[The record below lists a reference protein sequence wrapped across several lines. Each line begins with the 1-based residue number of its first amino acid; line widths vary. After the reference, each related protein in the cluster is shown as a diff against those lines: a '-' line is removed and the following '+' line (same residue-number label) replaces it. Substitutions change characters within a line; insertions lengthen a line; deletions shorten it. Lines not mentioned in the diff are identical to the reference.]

1 MTTPDA
7 TSWPPAP
14 PDAVV
19 PEARRRA
26 RASRAARWFASP
38 RELPQFRNDK
48 SALMRADRMAHGHH
62 HGPSYIGGQR
72 ALGLA
77 GRTMEFSTGCG
88 WTRLPVL
95 AAAFIL
101 GSVLTVSA
109 QIIPPFS
116 PPAGASD
123 EAETETAEAPDVN
136 DPDVLKGIDVDKL
149 DWSQLAVDAGTGID
163 PIAAKKRAQAA
174 AKDGLDWSSNANAN
188 GSSAVTV
195 KQSVFSFWDTRIG
208 ADMTVT
214 SEPRTMSELLAQKAT
229 NGGNLPQSSGSA
241 WATATAPGAGVIWDK
256 TAVEARVDPGS
267 EQSKLGASLTKS
279 VPLSGDTSL
288 TLQNG
293 YSVNQQGTSAVPGIG
308 GHITRNYETDQSAK
322 VTLTDT
328 GTSVTAGQTLSTTDD
343 KWLRKV
349 GAEQKLF
356 DNVTVS
362 GSVGE
367 TSQGAINK
375 SVTAGFKKSW

>member
-1 MTTPDA
+1 
-7 TSWPPAP
+7 
-14 PDAVV
+14 
-19 PEARRRA
+19 
-26 RASRAARWFASP
+26 
-38 RELPQFRNDK
+38 
-48 SALMRADRMAHGHH
+48 
-62 HGPSYIGGQR
+62 
-72 ALGLA
+72 
-77 GRTMEFSTGCG
+77 MEFSTGFG
-88 WTRLPVL
+88 WARLPLV
-95 AAAFIL
+95 AAFIFS
-101 GSVLTVSA
+101 SVLSAQA

-116 PPAGASD
+116 PPPAATTPD
-123 EAETETAEAPDVN
+123 EDADEVAEAPDVN
-136 DPDVLKGIDVDKL
+136 DANVLKGIDVEKL
-149 DWSQLAVDAGTGID
+149 DWSQLAIDAGTLND
-163 PIAAKKRAQAA
+163 LIAAKKRAQAA
-174 AKDGLDWSSNANAN
+174 AVSGMNWSSNANAN

-195 KQSVFSFWDTRIG
+195 KQSVSSFWDTRIG
-208 ADMTVT
+208 ADMTVMK
-214 SEPRTMSELLAQKAT
+214 EPTTMSELLAQRAA

-241 WATATAPGAGVIWDK
+241 WAAATAPGAGPVWDK

-267 EQSKLGASLTKS
+267 EQSKLGASMTKS
-279 VPLSGDTSL
+279 VPLSTDTSL

-293 YSVNQQGTSAVPGIG
+293 YSVNQQGSTPLPGVGG

-322 VTLTDT
+322 VTITDT
-328 GTSVTAGQTLSTTDD
+328 GTSISAGQTMSTTDD

>member
-1 MTTPDA
+1 
-7 TSWPPAP
+7 
-14 PDAVV
+14 
-19 PEARRRA
+19 
-26 RASRAARWFASP
+26 
-38 RELPQFRNDK
+38 
-48 SALMRADRMAHGHH
+48 
-62 HGPSYIGGQR
+62 
-72 ALGLA
+72 
-77 GRTMEFSTGCG
+77 MEFSTGFG

-95 AAAFIL
+95 AAAFIF

-116 PPAGASD
+116 PGPAAAD
-123 EAETETAEAPDVN
+123 EEAEAADAPDVN

-149 DWSQLAVDAGTGID
+149 DWGQLAIDAGKLNDI
-163 PIAAKKRAQAA
+163 IAAKKRAKAA
-174 AKDGLDWSSNANAN
+174 ANNGLNWSSNANAN

-195 KQSVFSFWDTRIG
+195 KQSVFEFWDTRIG
-208 ADMTVT
+208 ADMTVA
-214 SEPRTMSELLAQKAT
+214 SEPRTMSELLAQKAA

-241 WATATAPGAGVIWDK
+241 WATATAPGAGAIWDK

-293 YSVNQQGTSAVPGIG
+293 YSVNQQGTTAVPGIG
-308 GHITRNYETDQSAK
+308 GHITRNYETEQSAK
-322 VTLTDT
+322 VTITDT
-328 GTSVTAGQTLSTTDD
+328 GTSISAGQSLSTTDD
-343 KWLRKV
+343 KWLRKL

>member
-1 MTTPDA
+1 
-7 TSWPPAP
+7 
-14 PDAVV
+14 
-19 PEARRRA
+19 
-26 RASRAARWFASP
+26 
-38 RELPQFRNDK
+38 
-48 SALMRADRMAHGHH
+48 
-62 HGPSYIGGQR
+62 
-72 ALGLA
+72 
-77 GRTMEFSTGCG
+77 MEFTTGFG
-88 WTRLPVL
+88 WSRLPL
-95 AAAFIL
+95 AAAFIF
-101 GSVLTVSA
+101 GSMLTVSA

-116 PPAGASD
+116 PAPAAAAPD
-123 EAETETAEAPDVN
+123 DDAEAADAPDVN
-136 DPDVLKGIDVDKL
+136 DPDEMKGIDVDKL
-149 DWSQLAVDAGTGID
+149 DWGQLAIDAGKLNDI
-163 PIAAKKRAQAA
+163 IAAKKRAKTAA
-174 AKDGLDWSSNANAN
+174 NNGLNWSSNANAN

-195 KQSVFSFWDTRIG
+195 KQSVFEFWDTRIG
-208 ADMTVT
+208 ADMTVA
-214 SEPRTMSELLAQKAT
+214 SEPRTMSELLAQKAA
-229 NGGNLPQSSGSA
+229 NGGSLPQSSGSA
-241 WATATAPGAGVIWDK
+241 WATATAPGAGAIWDK

-293 YSVNQQGTSAVPGIG
+293 YSVNQQGTTAVPGIG

-322 VTLTDT
+322 VTITDT
-328 GTSVTAGQTLSTTDD
+328 GTSISAGQSLSTTDD
-343 KWLRKV
+343 KWLRKI

>member
-1 MTTPDA
+1 
-7 TSWPPAP
+7 
-14 PDAVV
+14 
-19 PEARRRA
+19 
-26 RASRAARWFASP
+26 
-38 RELPQFRNDK
+38 
-48 SALMRADRMAHGHH
+48 
-62 HGPSYIGGQR
+62 
-72 ALGLA
+72 
-77 GRTMEFSTGCG
+77 MEFSTGLG
-88 WTRLPVL
+88 WTRLPL
-95 AAAFIL
+95 AAAFIF
-101 GSVLTVSA
+101 GSVLSAQA

-116 PPAGASD
+116 PPPGATAPD
-123 EAETETAEAPDVN
+123 DEEAEVAETTPDVN
-136 DPDVLKGIDVDKL
+136 DADVLKGIDVDKL
-149 DWSQLAVDAGTGID
+149 DWSQLAIDAGTLNDI
-163 PIAAKKRAQAA
+163 ITAKKRAKAA
-174 AKDGLDWSSNANAN
+174 ANSGMNWSSNANAD

-195 KQSVFSFWDTRIG
+195 KQSVSSFWDTRIG

-214 SEPRTMSELLAQKAT
+214 KEPTTMSELLAQKAE

-241 WATATAPGAGVIWDK
+241 WAAATAPGAGAIWDK

-279 VPLSGDTSL
+279 VPLSSDYSL

-293 YSVNQQGTSAVPGIG
+293 YSVNQQGTTALPGVG

-322 VTLTDT
+322 VTITDT
-328 GTSVTAGQTLSTTDD
+328 GTSITAGQTMSTSDD

-375 SVTAGFKKSW
+375 SLTAGFKKSW

>member
-1 MTTPDA
+1 
-7 TSWPPAP
+7 
-14 PDAVV
+14 
-19 PEARRRA
+19 
-26 RASRAARWFASP
+26 
-38 RELPQFRNDK
+38 
-48 SALMRADRMAHGHH
+48 
-62 HGPSYIGGQR
+62 
-72 ALGLA
+72 
-77 GRTMEFSTGCG
+77 MEFKTGFG
-88 WTRLPVL
+88 WTRLPL

-101 GSVLTVSA
+101 GSVLTLQA

-116 PPAGASD
+116 PAPSAAAVPDDD
-123 EAETETAEAPDVN
+123 EAETAEAPSAN
-136 DPDVLKGIDVDKL
+136 DPDIMRGIDVDKL
-149 DWSQLAVDAGTGID
+149 DWSQLAIDAGTPNDI
-163 PIAAKKRAQAA
+163 IAAKKRAQAA
-174 AKDGLDWSSNANAN
+174 ANSGLAWSSNTNTN

-195 KQSVFSFWDTRIG
+195 KQSVFEFWDTRIG
-208 ADMTVT
+208 ADMTVA
-214 SEPRTMSELLAQKAT
+214 SEPRTMSELLAQKAA

-241 WATATAPGAGVIWDK
+241 WAAATAPGAGAIWDK

-279 VPLSGDTSL
+279 VPLTGDTQL

-293 YSVNQQGTSAVPGIG
+293 YSVNQQGTTALPGVG
-308 GHITRNYETDQSAK
+308 GHVTRNYGTDQSAK
-322 VTLTDT
+322 VTITDT
-328 GTSVTAGQTLSTTDD
+328 GTSITAGQTLSTTDD

-367 TSQGAINK
+367 TSQGTINK

>member
-1 MTTPDA
+1 
-7 TSWPPAP
+7 
-14 PDAVV
+14 
-19 PEARRRA
+19 
-26 RASRAARWFASP
+26 
-38 RELPQFRNDK
+38 
-48 SALMRADRMAHGHH
+48 
-62 HGPSYIGGQR
+62 
-72 ALGLA
+72 
-77 GRTMEFSTGCG
+77 MEFSTGFG
-88 WTRLPVL
+88 WARLPVL

-116 PPAGASD
+116 PPAAAVPDD
-123 EAETETAEAPDVN
+123 EEAETAEAPSVN
-136 DPDVLKGIDVDKL
+136 DPDIMKDIDVDKL
-149 DWSQLAVDAGTGID
+149 DWSQLAIDAGTLNDI
-163 PIAAKKRAQAA
+163 IAAKKRAQAA
-174 AKDGLDWSSNANAN
+174 ANSGLNWSSNANAN

-195 KQSVFSFWDTRIG
+195 KQSVFEFWDTRIG
-208 ADMTVT
+208 ADMTVA
-214 SEPRTMSELLAQKAT
+214 SEPRTMSELLAQKAA
-229 NGGNLPQSSGSA
+229 NGGSLPQSSGSA

-267 EQSKLGASLTKS
+267 EQSKIGASLTKS
-279 VPLSGDTSL
+279 MPLSGDTQL

-293 YSVNQQGTSAVPGIG
+293 YSVNQQGTTAVPGIG

-322 VTLTDT
+322 VTITDT
-328 GTSVTAGQTLSTTDD
+328 GTSISAGQTLSTTDD
-343 KWLRKV
+343 KWLRKL

>member
-1 MTTPDA
+1 
-7 TSWPPAP
+7 
-14 PDAVV
+14 
-19 PEARRRA
+19 
-26 RASRAARWFASP
+26 
-38 RELPQFRNDK
+38 
-48 SALMRADRMAHGHH
+48 
-62 HGPSYIGGQR
+62 
-72 ALGLA
+72 
-77 GRTMEFSTGCG
+77 MEFSTGFG

-95 AAAFIL
+95 AAVFIV

-116 PPAGASD
+116 PGPAASD
-123 EAETETAEAPDVN
+123 EEAEAAEAPDVN
-136 DPDVLKGIDVDKL
+136 DPDVMKGIDVDKL
-149 DWSQLAVDAGTGID
+149 DWGQLAIDAGTLNDI
-163 PIAAKKRAQAA
+163 IAAKKRAKAA
-174 AKDGLDWSSNANAN
+174 ANSGLSWSSNANAN

-195 KQSVFSFWDTRIG
+195 KQSVFEFWDTRIG
-208 ADMTVT
+208 ADMTVA
-214 SEPRTMSELLAQKAT
+214 SEPRTMSELLAQKAA

-241 WATATAPGAGVIWDK
+241 WATATAPGAAAIWDK
-256 TAVEARVDPGS
+256 TAVEARVDPGA
-267 EQSKLGASLTKS
+267 EQSKLGASLIKS

-293 YSVNQQGTSAVPGIG
+293 YSVNQQGTTAVPGIG
-308 GHITRNYETDQSAK
+308 GHITRNYETEQSAK
-322 VTLTDT
+322 VTITDT
-328 GTSVTAGQTLSTTDD
+328 GTSISAGQSLSTTDD
-343 KWLRKV
+343 KWLRKL

>member
-1 MTTPDA
+1 
-7 TSWPPAP
+7 
-14 PDAVV
+14 
-19 PEARRRA
+19 
-26 RASRAARWFASP
+26 
-38 RELPQFRNDK
+38 
-48 SALMRADRMAHGHH
+48 
-62 HGPSYIGGQR
+62 
-72 ALGLA
+72 
-77 GRTMEFSTGCG
+77 MEFSTGFG
-88 WTRLPVL
+88 WTKLPVL
-95 AAAFIL
+95 AAAFII

-116 PPAGASD
+116 PGPAAPD
-123 EAETETAEAPDVN
+123 EEAEAAEAPDVN
-136 DPDVLKGIDVDKL
+136 DPDVMKGIDVDKL
-149 DWSQLAVDAGTGID
+149 DWSQLAIDAGTLNDI
-163 PIAAKKRAQAA
+163 IAAKKRAQAA
-174 AKDGLDWSSNANAN
+174 ANNGLNWSSNANAN

-195 KQSVFSFWDTRIG
+195 KQSVFEFWDTRIG
-208 ADMTVT
+208 ADMTVA
-214 SEPRTMSELLAQKAT
+214 SEPRTMSELLAQKAA
-229 NGGNLPQSSGSA
+229 NGGSLPQSSGSA
-241 WATATAPGAGVIWDK
+241 WATATAPGAGAIWDK

-293 YSVNQQGTSAVPGIG
+293 YSVNQQGTTAVPGIG

-322 VTLTDT
+322 VTIKDT
-328 GTSVTAGQTLSTTDD
+328 GTSITAGQSLSTTDD

-367 TSQGAINK
+367 TSQGVINK

>member
-1 MTTPDA
+1 
-7 TSWPPAP
+7 
-14 PDAVV
+14 
-19 PEARRRA
+19 
-26 RASRAARWFASP
+26 
-38 RELPQFRNDK
+38 
-48 SALMRADRMAHGHH
+48 
-62 HGPSYIGGQR
+62 
-72 ALGLA
+72 
-77 GRTMEFSTGCG
+77 MEISTGFG

-95 AAAFIL
+95 AAAFIF
-101 GSVLTVSA
+101 GSVLTAPA

-116 PPAGASD
+116 PAPATAAVPDD
-123 EAETETAEAPDVN
+123 EAEEAAEAPDVN
-136 DPDVLKGIDVDKL
+136 DPDVMKGIDVDKL
-149 DWSQLAVDAGTGID
+149 DWGQLAIDAGTLNDI
-163 PIAAKKRAQAA
+163 IAAKKRAQAA
-174 AKDGLDWSSNANAN
+174 ANNGMNWSSNANAN

-195 KQSVFSFWDTRIG
+195 KQSVSSFWDARIG
-208 ADMTVT
+208 ADMTVAN
-214 SEPRTMSELLAQKAT
+214 EPRTMSELLAQKAA

-241 WATATAPGAGVIWDK
+241 WAAATAPGAGAIWDK

-267 EQSKLGASLTKS
+267 EQSKLGASLSKS
-279 VPLSGDTSL
+279 MPLSGDTSL

-293 YSVNQQGTSAVPGIG
+293 YSVNQQGTTAVPGVG
-308 GHITRNYETDQSAK
+308 GRIITRNYETDQTAK
-322 VTLTDT
+322 VTITDT
-328 GTSVTAGQTLSTTDD
+328 GTSVTAGQTMSTTDD

>member
-1 MTTPDA
+1 
-7 TSWPPAP
+7 
-14 PDAVV
+14 
-19 PEARRRA
+19 
-26 RASRAARWFASP
+26 
-38 RELPQFRNDK
+38 
-48 SALMRADRMAHGHH
+48 
-62 HGPSYIGGQR
+62 
-72 ALGLA
+72 
-77 GRTMEFSTGCG
+77 MEFTTGFG

-95 AAAFIL
+95 AAALIF
-101 GSVLTVSA
+101 GSVLAASA

-116 PPAGASD
+116 PAPAAAVPD
-123 EAETETAEAPDVN
+123 EEAEDAPDVN

-149 DWSQLAVDAGTGID
+149 DWAQLAIDAGTLNDI
-163 PIAAKKRAQAA
+163 IAAKKRAQAA
-174 AKDGLDWSSNANAN
+174 ANNGLNWSSNPNAN

-195 KQSVFSFWDTRIG
+195 KQSVFEFWDTRIG
-208 ADMTVT
+208 ADMTVA

-241 WATATAPGAGVIWDK
+241 WATATAPGAGRIWDK

-293 YSVNQQGTSAVPGIG
+293 YSVNQQGTTAVPGVG
-308 GHITRNYETDQSAK
+308 GHVTRNYETDQSAK
-322 VTLTDT
+322 VTITDT
-328 GTSVTAGQTLSTTDD
+328 GTSITAGQSMSTTDD
-343 KWLRKV
+343 KWLRKL

>member
-1 MTTPDA
+1 
-7 TSWPPAP
+7 
-14 PDAVV
+14 
-19 PEARRRA
+19 
-26 RASRAARWFASP
+26 
-38 RELPQFRNDK
+38 
-48 SALMRADRMAHGHH
+48 
-62 HGPSYIGGQR
+62 
-72 ALGLA
+72 
-77 GRTMEFSTGCG
+77 MEFSTGFG
-88 WTRLPVL
+88 WTRLPML
-95 AAAFIL
+95 AAAFVL

-116 PPAGASD
+116 SPAAAPDD
-123 EAETETAEAPDVN
+123 EAEIQAVAEAPDVN

-163 PIAAKKRAQAA
+163 PMAARKRAQSA

-241 WATATAPGAGVIWDK
+241 WAAATAPGAGSIWDK
-256 TAVEARVDPGS
+256 TAVEARVDPGA
-267 EQSKLGASLTKS
+267 EQSKIGASLIKS

-293 YSVNQQGTSAVPGIG
+293 YSVNQQGTTAVPGIG
-308 GHITRNYETDQSAK
+308 GHITTRNYETDQSAK
-322 VTLTDT
+322 VTLGDT
-328 GTSVTAGQTLSTTDD
+328 GTSITAGQTLSTTDD

-375 SVTAGFKKSW
+375 SLTAGFKKSW